1 MTYFSRKGAVMGA
14 VAFADESMRASADPP
29 MYLIAATIVPENT
42 DLSALEAVLPKGAK
56 KLHWRKLGKRDQRI
70 ALSKIAEL
78 SSKSTIAVA
87 IPTDPHKQ
95 RRARRKALE
104 KLLPL
109 LEESGIHEIIM
120 ESRFPAL
127 DAEDMELFRSLIKKK
142 VISTI
147 RLTFADPAIEHR
159 LWLPDQILGAYAENR
174 VDCENH
180 HPWINEWAKIS
191 PSVYVIELTP

>member
-1 MTYFSRKGAVMGA
+1 MGII
-14 VAFADESMRASADPP
+14 AFADESMRASATPP
-29 MYLIAATIVPENT
+29 MYLIAATIVADDA

-70 ALSKIAEL
+70 VLSKIAKL

-87 IPTDPHKQ
+87 IPANPHKQ
-95 RRARRKALE
+95 KRARRKTLE

-109 LEESGIHEIIM
+109 LEENGVDKIIM

-127 DAEDMELFRSLIKKK
+127 DTEDMELFHSMLKKK
-142 VISTI
+142 TISTI
-147 RLTFADPAIEHR
+147 RLTFADPTIEHR

-174 VDCENH
+174 IDQKKH
-180 HPWINEWAKIS
+180 HPWIDEWKKIA
-191 PSVYVIELTP
+191 PSVHVIELTP